1 MENRIEIPKHIN
13 HYDFTK
19 QIVEQYVEN
28 YDDFIEGVRIKTIHS
43 IFLDKYN
50 LNNYINWT
58 F

>member
-1 MENRIEIPKHIN
+1 MENRIEIPKHIK

-50 LNNYINWT
+50 LNNYIN
-58 F
+58 